1 VGNNLDYILAR
12 INMRICMLTWEF
24 PPRIVGGI
32 ARHCLSL
39 SKALAKLGHEVYVV
53 TLEFPGAP
61 LFEDING
68 IKVYRVLIE
77 LGHPNFIIWTFLFN
91 HFMEKKVADLSENI
105 EFDIIH
111 IHDWLTAKAGIS
123 SKHFLN
129 KPLISTIHSTEE
141 GRSRGLHNPDSFL
154 IDGIE
159 WWMTY
164 EARQV
169 IVCSNSVK
177 WEVESHFSLPH
188 DKVTVIPNG
197 IEVSSFNLNIN
208 REEVKRRYG
217 IKPNERIILFVGRLV
232 PQKGVDTLIKA
243 VPLIVQQHRDV
254 RILIAGDGWSR
265 NYLEELAR
273 SMGLGDRIRFL
284 GFISD
289 WELEDLM
296 VTADVLVVPSIYE
309 PFGIVALEGMAAG
322 TPVVAT
328 NIGGLSEIIEHDRTG
343 VLVYPEDP
351 GSIAW
356 GINKVLSDPKYAD
369 WLVRNA
375 RRKVRKAYSWEAIA
389 KRTVEVYE
397 AAI

>member
-1 VGNNLDYILAR
+1 
-12 INMRICMLTWEF
+12 MRICMLTWEF

-32 ARHCLSL
+32 ARHCLGL
-39 SKALAKLGHEVYVV
+39 SKALAKLGHEVYVI

-61 LFEDING
+61 LFEDVDG
-68 IKVYRVLIE
+68 VKVHRVLIE
-77 LGHPNFIIWTFLFN
+77 LGHPNFIIWTFIFN
-91 HFMEKKVADLSENI
+91 HFMEKKVAELSRSVK
-105 EFDIIH
+105 FDIIH
-111 IHDWLTAKAGIS
+111 IHDWLTAEAGVS

-129 KPLISTIHSTEE
+129 KSLVSTVHSTEV
-141 GRSRGLHNPDSFL
+141 GRSQGLHNPDSFL

-164 EARQV
+164 EAKRV

-177 WEVESHFSLPH
+177 WELESHFNLPH

-197 IEVSSFNLNIN
+197 VEISNFNLNIN
-208 REEVKRRYG
+208 REKVKRRYG
-217 IKPNERIILFVGRLV
+217 IKPNERIVLFIGRLV

-243 VPLIVQQHRDV
+243 VPLIIQRHRDAK
-254 RILIAGDGWSR
+254 ILIAGDGWSR
-265 NYLEELAR
+265 TYLEELAK
-273 SMGLGDRIRFL
+273 SMGLGDHVRFL

-289 WELEDLM
+289 WELADLM
-296 VTADVLVVPSIYE
+296 VAADVLVVPSVYE

-328 NIGGLSEIIEHDRTG
+328 NIGGLSEIIEHDKTG
-343 VLVYPEDP
+343 VLVYPRNPE
-351 GSIAW
+351 SIAW
-356 GINKVLSDPKYAD
+356 GVNRVLSDHKYAD

-375 RRKVRKAYSWEAIA
+375 RRKVLEAYSWEEIA

-397 AAI
+397 SASKV

>member
-1 VGNNLDYILAR
+1 
-12 INMRICMLTWEF
+12 MRICMLTWEF

-32 ARHCLSL
+32 ARHCLGL
-39 SKALAKLGHEVYVV
+39 SKALAKLGHEVYVI
-53 TLEFPGAP
+53 TLEFPGTP
-61 LFEDING
+61 LFEDVDG
-68 IKVYRVLIE
+68 VKVHRVLIE
-77 LGHPNFIIWTFLFN
+77 LGHPNFIIWTFIFN
-91 HFMEKKVADLSENI
+91 HFMEKKVAELSRSVK
-105 EFDIIH
+105 FDIIH
-111 IHDWLTAKAGIS
+111 VHDWLTADAGVS

-129 KPLISTIHSTEE
+129 KSLVSTVHSTEV
-141 GRSRGLHNPDSFL
+141 GRSQGLHNPDSFL

-164 EARQV
+164 EAKRV

-177 WEVESHFSLPH
+177 WELESHFNLPH

-197 IEVSSFNLNIN
+197 VEISNFNLNIN

-217 IKPNERIILFVGRLV
+217 IKPNERIVLFIGRLV

-243 VPLIVQQHRDV
+243 VPLIIQRHRDAK
-254 RILIAGDGWSR
+254 ILIAGDGWSR
-265 NYLEELAR
+265 TYLEELAK
-273 SMGLGDRIRFL
+273 SMGLGDHVRFL

-289 WELEDLM
+289 WELADLM
-296 VTADVLVVPSIYE
+296 VAADVLVVPSVYE

-328 NIGGLSEIIEHDRTG
+328 NIGGLSEIIEHDKTG
-343 VLVYPEDP
+343 VLVYPRNPE
-351 GSIAW
+351 SIAW
-356 GINKVLSDPKYAD
+356 GVNRVLSDRKYAD

-375 RRKVRKAYSWEAIA
+375 RKKVLEAYSWEEIA

-397 AAI
+397 SASKV

>member
-1 VGNNLDYILAR
+1 
-12 INMRICMLTWEF
+12 MRICMLTWEF

-32 ARHCLSL
+32 ARHCLGL
-39 SKALAKLGHEVYVV
+39 SKALAKLGHEVYVI
-53 TLEFPGAP
+53 TLEFPGTP
-61 LFEDING
+61 LFEDVDG
-68 IKVYRVLIE
+68 VKVHRVLIE
-77 LGHPNFIIWTFLFN
+77 LGHPNFIIWTFIFN
-91 HFMEKKVADLSENI
+91 HFMEKKVAELSRSVK
-105 EFDIIH
+105 FDIIH
-111 IHDWLTAKAGIS
+111 IHDWLTAEAGVS

-129 KPLISTIHSTEE
+129 KSLVSTVHSTEV
-141 GRSRGLHNPDSFL
+141 GRSQGLHNPDSFL

-164 EARQV
+164 EAKRV

-177 WEVESHFSLPH
+177 WELESHFNLPH

-197 IEVSSFNLNIN
+197 VEISNFNLNIN

-217 IKPNERIILFVGRLV
+217 IKPNERIVLFIGRLV

-243 VPLIVQQHRDV
+243 VPLIIQRHRDA

-265 NYLEELAR
+265 TYLEELVK
-273 SMGLGDRIRFL
+273 SMGLRDHVRFL

-289 WELEDLM
+289 WELADLM
-296 VTADVLVVPSIYE
+296 VAADVLVVPSVYE

-328 NIGGLSEIIEHDRTG
+328 NIGGLSEIIEHDKTG
-343 VLVYPEDP
+343 VLVYPRNPE
-351 GSIAW
+351 SIAW
-356 GINKVLSDPKYAD
+356 GVNRVLSDRKYAD

-375 RRKVRKAYSWEAIA
+375 RKKVLEAYSWEEIA

-397 AAI
+397 SASKV

>member
-1 VGNNLDYILAR
+1 
-12 INMRICMLTWEF
+12 MRICMLTWEF

-32 ARHCLSL
+32 ARHCLAL

-243 VPLIVQQHRDV
+243 APLIMQQHRDA

>member
-1 VGNNLDYILAR
+1 
-12 INMRICMLTWEF
+12 MRICMLTWEF

-32 ARHCLSL
+32 ARHCLAL

>member
-1 VGNNLDYILAR
+1 
-12 INMRICMLTWEF
+12 MRICMLTWEF

-32 ARHCLSL
+32 ARHCLGL
-39 SKALAKLGHEVYVV
+39 SKALAKLGHEVYVI
-53 TLEFPGAP
+53 TLEFPGTP
-61 LFEDING
+61 LFEDVDG
-68 IKVYRVLIE
+68 VKVHRVLIE
-77 LGHPNFIIWTFLFN
+77 LGHPNFIIWTFIFN
-91 HFMEKKVADLSENI
+91 HFMEKKVAELSRSVK
-105 EFDIIH
+105 FDIIH
-111 IHDWLTAKAGIS
+111 IHDWLTAEAGVS

-129 KPLISTIHSTEE
+129 KSLVSTVHSTEV
-141 GRSRGLHNPDSFL
+141 GRSQGLHNPDSFL

-164 EARQV
+164 EAKRV

-177 WEVESHFSLPH
+177 WELESHFNLPH

-197 IEVSSFNLNIN
+197 VEISNFNLNIN

-217 IKPNERIILFVGRLV
+217 IKPDERIVLFIGRLV

-243 VPLIVQQHRDV
+243 VPLIIQRHRDAK
-254 RILIAGDGWSR
+254 ILIAGDGWSR
-265 NYLEELAR
+265 TYLEELAK
-273 SMGLGDRIRFL
+273 SMGLGDHVRFL

-289 WELEDLM
+289 WELADLM
-296 VTADVLVVPSIYE
+296 VAADVLVVPSVYE

-328 NIGGLSEIIEHDRTG
+328 NIGGLSEIIEHDKTG
-343 VLVYPEDP
+343 VLVYPRNPE
-351 GSIAW
+351 SIAW
-356 GINKVLSDPKYAD
+356 GVNRVLSDHKYAD

-375 RRKVRKAYSWEAIA
+375 RRKVLEAYSWEEIA

-397 AAI
+397 SASKV

>member
-1 VGNNLDYILAR
+1 
-12 INMRICMLTWEF
+12 MRICMLTWEF

-32 ARHCLSL
+32 ARHCLGL
-39 SKALAKLGHEVYVV
+39 SKALAKLGHEVYVI
-53 TLEFPGAP
+53 TLEFPGTP
-61 LFEDING
+61 LFEDVDG
-68 IKVYRVLIE
+68 VKVHRVLIE
-77 LGHPNFIIWTFLFN
+77 LGHPNFIVWTFIFN
-91 HFMEKKVADLSENI
+91 HFMEKKVAELSRSVK
-105 EFDIIH
+105 FDIIH
-111 IHDWLTAKAGIS
+111 IHDWLTAEAGVS

-129 KPLISTIHSTEE
+129 KSLVSTVHSTEV
-141 GRSRGLHNPDSFL
+141 GRSQGLHNPDSFL

-164 EARQV
+164 EAKRV

-177 WEVESHFSLPH
+177 WELESHFNLPH

-197 IEVSSFNLNIN
+197 VEISNFNLNIN

-217 IKPNERIILFVGRLV
+217 IKPNERIVLFIGRLV

-243 VPLIVQQHRDV
+243 VPLIIQRHRDAK
-254 RILIAGDGWSR
+254 ILIAGDGWSR
-265 NYLEELAR
+265 TYLEELAK
-273 SMGLGDRIRFL
+273 SMGLGDHVRFL

-289 WELEDLM
+289 WELADLM
-296 VTADVLVVPSIYE
+296 VAADALVVPSVYE

-328 NIGGLSEIIEHDRTG
+328 NIGGLSEIIEHDKTG
-343 VLVYPEDP
+343 VLVYPRNPE
-351 GSIAW
+351 SIAW
-356 GINKVLSDPKYAD
+356 GVNRVLSDRKYAD

-375 RRKVRKAYSWEAIA
+375 RKKVLEDYSWEEIA

-397 AAI
+397 SASKV

>member
-1 VGNNLDYILAR
+1 
-12 INMRICMLTWEF
+12 MRICMLTWEF

-32 ARHCLSL
+32 ARHCLGL
-39 SKALAKLGHEVYVV
+39 SKALAKLGHEVYVI
-53 TLEFPGAP
+53 TLEFPGTP
-61 LFEDING
+61 LFEDVDG
-68 IKVYRVLIE
+68 VKVHRVLIE
-77 LGHPNFIIWTFLFN
+77 LGHPNFIIWTFIFN
-91 HFMEKKVADLSENI
+91 HFMEKKVAELSRSVK
-105 EFDIIH
+105 FDIIH
-111 IHDWLTAKAGIS
+111 IHDWLTAEAGVS

-129 KPLISTIHSTEE
+129 KSLVSTVHSTEV
-141 GRSRGLHNPDSFL
+141 GRSQGLHNPDSFL

-164 EARQV
+164 EAKRV

-177 WEVESHFSLPH
+177 WELESHFNLPH

-197 IEVSSFNLNIN
+197 VEISNFNLNIN

-217 IKPNERIILFVGRLV
+217 IKPNERIVLFIGRLV

-243 VPLIVQQHRDV
+243 VPLIIQRHRDAK
-254 RILIAGDGWSR
+254 ILIAGDGWSR
-265 NYLEELAR
+265 TYLEELAK
-273 SMGLGDRIRFL
+273 SMGLGDHVRFL

-289 WELEDLM
+289 WELADLM
-296 VTADVLVVPSIYE
+296 VAADVLVVPSVYE

-328 NIGGLSEIIEHDRTG
+328 NIGGLSEIIEHDKTG
-343 VLVYPEDP
+343 VLVYPRNPE
-351 GSIAW
+351 SIAW
-356 GINKVLSDPKYAD
+356 GVNRVLSDRKYAD

-375 RRKVRKAYSWEAIA
+375 RKKVLEAYSWEEIA

-397 AAI
+397 SASKV

>member
-1 VGNNLDYILAR
+1 
-12 INMRICMLTWEF
+12 MRICMLTWEF

-77 LGHPNFIIWTFLFN
+77 LGHPNFIIWTFIFN

-164 EARQV
+164 EARRV

-232 PQKGVDTLIKA
+232 PQKGVDMLIKA
-243 VPLIVQQHRDV
+243 APLIVQQHRDA

-273 SMGLGDRIRFL
+273 SMGLRDRIRFL

-369 WLVRNA
+369 WLARNA

>member
-1 VGNNLDYILAR
+1 
-12 INMRICMLTWEF
+12 MLTWEF

-32 ARHCLSL
+32 ARHCLGL
-39 SKALAKLGHEVYVV
+39 SKALAKLGHEVYVI
-53 TLEFPGAP
+53 TLEFPGTP
-61 LFEDING
+61 LFEDVDG
-68 IKVYRVLIE
+68 VKVHRVLIE
-77 LGHPNFIIWTFLFN
+77 LGHPNFIIWTFIFN
-91 HFMEKKVADLSENI
+91 HFMEKKVAELSRSVK
-105 EFDIIH
+105 FDIIH
-111 IHDWLTAKAGIS
+111 IHDWLTAEAGVS

-129 KPLISTIHSTEE
+129 KSLVSTVHSTEV
-141 GRSRGLHNPDSFL
+141 GRSQGLHNPDSFL

-164 EARQV
+164 EAKRV

-177 WEVESHFSLPH
+177 WELESHFNLPH

-197 IEVSSFNLNIN
+197 VEISNFNLNIN

-217 IKPNERIILFVGRLV
+217 IKPNERIVLFIGRLV

-243 VPLIVQQHRDV
+243 VPLIIQRHRDAK
-254 RILIAGDGWSR
+254 ILIAGDGWSR
-265 NYLEELAR
+265 TYLEELAK
-273 SMGLGDRIRFL
+273 SMGLGDHVRFL

-289 WELEDLM
+289 WELADLM
-296 VTADVLVVPSIYE
+296 VAADVLVVPSVYE

-328 NIGGLSEIIEHDRTG
+328 NIGGLSEIIEHDKTG
-343 VLVYPEDP
+343 VLVYPRNPE
-351 GSIAW
+351 SIAW
-356 GINKVLSDPKYAD
+356 GVNRVLSDRKYAD

-375 RRKVRKAYSWEAIA
+375 RKKVLEAYSWEEIA

-397 AAI
+397 SASKV

>member
-1 VGNNLDYILAR
+1 
-12 INMRICMLTWEF
+12 MRICMLTWEF

-32 ARHCLSL
+32 ARHCLGL

-53 TLEFPGAP
+53 TLEFPGTP
-61 LFEDING
+61 LFEDVDG
-68 IKVYRVLIE
+68 VKVYRVLIE
-77 LGHPNFIIWTFLFN
+77 LGHPNFIIWTFIFN
-91 HFMEKKVADLSENI
+91 HFMEKKVAELSRSVK
-105 EFDIIH
+105 FDVIH
-111 IHDWLTAKAGIS
+111 IHDWLTAEAGVS

-129 KPLISTIHSTEE
+129 KSLVSTVHSTEV
-141 GRSRGLHNPDSFL
+141 GRSQGLHNPDSFL

-164 EARQV
+164 EAKQV

-177 WEVESHFSLPH
+177 WELESHFNLPH
-188 DKVTVIPNG
+188 DKITVIPNG
-197 IEVSSFNLNIN
+197 VEISNFNLNIN

-217 IKPNERIILFVGRLV
+217 IKPNERIVLFIGRLV

-243 VPLIVQQHRDV
+243 VPLIIQRHRDIK
-254 RILIAGDGWSR
+254 ILIAGDGWSR
-265 NYLEELAR
+265 TYLEELAK
-273 SMGLGDRIRFL
+273 SMGLGDHVRFL

-289 WELEDLM
+289 WELADLM
-296 VTADVLVVPSIYE
+296 VAADVLVIPSVYE

-343 VLVYPEDP
+343 VLVYPRNPE
-351 GSIAW
+351 SIAW
-356 GINKVLSDPKYAD
+356 GVNRVLSDHKYAD

-375 RRKVRKAYSWEAIA
+375 RKKVLEAYSWEEIA

-397 AAI
+397 SASKV

>member
-1 VGNNLDYILAR
+1 
-12 INMRICMLTWEF
+12 MRICMLTWEF

-32 ARHCLSL
+32 ARHCLGL
-39 SKALAKLGHEVYVV
+39 SKALAKLGHEVYVI
-53 TLEFPGAP
+53 TLEFPGTP
-61 LFEDING
+61 LFEDVDG
-68 IKVYRVLIE
+68 VKVHRVLIE
-77 LGHPNFIIWTFLFN
+77 LGHPNFIIWTFIFN
-91 HFMEKKVADLSENI
+91 HFMEKKVAELSRSVK
-105 EFDIIH
+105 FDIIH
-111 IHDWLTAKAGIS
+111 IHDWLTAEAGIS

-129 KPLISTIHSTEE
+129 KSLVSTVHSTEV
-141 GRSRGLHNPDSFL
+141 GRSQGLHNPDSFL

-164 EARQV
+164 EAKRV

-177 WEVESHFSLPH
+177 WELESHFNLPH

-197 IEVSSFNLNIN
+197 VEISNFNLNIN

-217 IKPNERIILFVGRLV
+217 IKPNERIVLFIGRLV

-243 VPLIVQQHRDV
+243 VPLIVQRHRDAK
-254 RILIAGDGWSR
+254 ILIAGDGWSR
-265 NYLEELAR
+265 TYLEELAK
-273 SMGLGDRIRFL
+273 SMGLGDHVRFL

-289 WELEDLM
+289 WELADLM
-296 VTADVLVVPSIYE
+296 VAADVLVVPSVYE

-328 NIGGLSEIIEHDRTG
+328 NIGGLSEIIEHDKTG
-343 VLVYPEDP
+343 VLVYPRNPE
-351 GSIAW
+351 SIAW
-356 GINKVLSDPKYAD
+356 GVNRVLSDRKYAD

-375 RRKVRKAYSWEAIA
+375 RKKVLEAYSWEEIA

-397 AAI
+397 SASKV

>member
-1 VGNNLDYILAR
+1 
-12 INMRICMLTWEF
+12 MRICMLTWEF

-32 ARHCLSL
+32 ARHCLGL
-39 SKALAKLGHEVYVV
+39 SKALAKLGHEVYVI
-53 TLEFPGAP
+53 TLEFPGTP
-61 LFEDING
+61 LFEDVDG
-68 IKVYRVLIE
+68 VKVHRVLIE
-77 LGHPNFIIWTFLFN
+77 LGHPNFIIWTFIFN
-91 HFMEKKVADLSENI
+91 HFMEKKVAELSRSVK
-105 EFDIIH
+105 FDIIH
-111 IHDWLTAKAGIS
+111 IHDWLTAEAGIS

-129 KPLISTIHSTEE
+129 KSLVSTVHSTEV
-141 GRSRGLHNPDSFL
+141 GRSQGLHNPDSFL

-164 EARQV
+164 EAKRV

-177 WEVESHFSLPH
+177 WELESHFNLPH

-197 IEVSSFNLNIN
+197 VEISNFNLNIN

-217 IKPNERIILFVGRLV
+217 IKPNERIVLFIGRLV

-243 VPLIVQQHRDV
+243 VPLILQRHRDAK
-254 RILIAGDGWSR
+254 ILIAGDGWSR
-265 NYLEELAR
+265 TYLEELAK
-273 SMGLGDRIRFL
+273 SMGLGDHVRFL

-289 WELEDLM
+289 WELADLM
-296 VTADVLVVPSIYE
+296 VAADVLVVPSVYE

-343 VLVYPEDP
+343 VLVYPRNPE
-351 GSIAW
+351 SIAW
-356 GINKVLSDPKYAD
+356 GVNRVLSDHKYAD

-375 RRKVRKAYSWEAIA
+375 RKKVLEAYSWEEIA

-397 AAI
+397 SASKV

>member
-1 VGNNLDYILAR
+1 
-12 INMRICMLTWEF
+12 MRICMLTWEF

-32 ARHCLSL
+32 ARHCLGL

-61 LFEDING
+61 LFEDVDG
-68 IKVYRVLIE
+68 VKVHRVLIE
-77 LGHPNFIIWTFLFN
+77 LGHPNFIIWTFIFN
-91 HFMEKKVADLSENI
+91 HFMEKKVAELSRSVK
-105 EFDIIH
+105 FDIIH
-111 IHDWLTAKAGIS
+111 IHDWLTAEAGVS

-129 KPLISTIHSTEE
+129 KSLVSTVHSTEV
-141 GRSRGLHNPDSFL
+141 GRSQGLHNPDSFL

-164 EARQV
+164 EAKRV

-177 WEVESHFSLPH
+177 WEIESHFNLPH

-197 IEVSSFNLNIN
+197 VEVSTFNLNIN

-217 IKPNERIILFVGRLV
+217 IKPNERIVLFIGRLV

-243 VPLIVQQHRDV
+243 APLIIQRHRDA

-265 NYLEELAR
+265 TYLEELVK
-273 SMGLGDRIRFL
+273 SMGLRDHVRFL

-289 WELEDLM
+289 WELADLM
-296 VTADVLVVPSIYE
+296 VAADVLVVPSVYE

-343 VLVYPEDP
+343 VLVYPRNPE
-351 GSIAW
+351 SIAW
-356 GINKVLSDPKYAD
+356 GVNRVLSDHKYAD

-375 RRKVRKAYSWEAIA
+375 RRKVLEAYSWEEIA

-397 AAI
+397 SASKV

>member
-1 VGNNLDYILAR
+1 
-12 INMRICMLTWEF
+12 MRICMLTWEF

-32 ARHCLSL
+32 ARHCLGL

-53 TLEFPGAP
+53 TLEFPGTP
-61 LFEDING
+61 LFEDVDG
-68 IKVYRVLIE
+68 VKVHRVLIE
-77 LGHPNFIIWTFLFN
+77 LGHPNFIIWTFIFN
-91 HFMEKKVADLSENI
+91 HFMEKKVAELSRSVK
-105 EFDIIH
+105 FDIIH
-111 IHDWLTAKAGIS
+111 IHDWLTAEAGVS
-123 SKHFLN
+123 SKYFLD
-129 KPLISTIHSTEE
+129 KSLVSTVHSTEV
-141 GRSRGLHNPDSFL
+141 GRSQGLHNPDSFL

-164 EARQV
+164 EAKRV

-177 WEVESHFSLPH
+177 WEIESHFNLPH

-197 IEVSSFNLNIN
+197 VEVSTFNLNIN

-217 IKPNERIILFVGRLV
+217 IKPNERIVLFIGRLV
-232 PQKGVDTLIKA
+232 PQKGVDMLIKA
-243 VPLIVQQHRDV
+243 VPLIIQRHRDA

-265 NYLEELAR
+265 TYLEELVK
-273 SMGLGDRIRFL
+273 SMNLGDHVRFL

-289 WELEDLM
+289 WELADLM
-296 VTADVLVVPSIYE
+296 VAADVLVVPSVYE

-343 VLVYPEDP
+343 VLVYPRNPE
-351 GSIAW
+351 SIAW
-356 GINKVLSDPKYAD
+356 GVNRVLSDHKYAD

-375 RRKVRKAYSWEAIA
+375 RRKVLEAYSWEEIA

-397 AAI
+397 SASKV

>member
-1 VGNNLDYILAR
+1 
-12 INMRICMLTWEF
+12 MRICMLTWEF

-32 ARHCLSL
+32 ARHCLGL

-53 TLEFPGAP
+53 TLEFPGTP
-61 LFEDING
+61 LFEDVDG
-68 IKVYRVLIE
+68 VKVYRVLIE
-77 LGHPNFIIWTFLFN
+77 LGHPNFIIWTFIFN
-91 HFMEKKVADLSENI
+91 HFMEKKVAELSRSVK
-105 EFDIIH
+105 FDVIH
-111 IHDWLTAKAGIS
+111 IHDWLTAEAGVS

-129 KPLISTIHSTEE
+129 KSLVSTVHSTEV
-141 GRSRGLHNPDSFL
+141 GRSQGLHNPDSFL

-164 EARQV
+164 EAKQV

-177 WEVESHFSLPH
+177 WELESHFNLPH
-188 DKVTVIPNG
+188 DKITVIPNG
-197 IEVSSFNLNIN
+197 VEISNFNLNIN

-217 IKPNERIILFVGRLV
+217 IKPNERIVLFIGRLV

-243 VPLIVQQHRDV
+243 VPLIIQRHRDIK
-254 RILIAGDGWSR
+254 ILIAGDGWSR
-265 NYLEELAR
+265 TYLEELAK
-273 SMGLGDRIRFL
+273 SMGLGDHVRFL

-289 WELEDLM
+289 WELADLM
-296 VTADVLVVPSIYE
+296 VAADVLVIPSVYE

-343 VLVYPEDP
+343 VLVYPRNPE
-351 GSIAW
+351 SIAW
-356 GINKVLSDPKYAD
+356 GVNRVLSDRKYAD

-375 RRKVRKAYSWEAIA
+375 RKKVLEAYSWEEIA

-397 AAI
+397 SASKV